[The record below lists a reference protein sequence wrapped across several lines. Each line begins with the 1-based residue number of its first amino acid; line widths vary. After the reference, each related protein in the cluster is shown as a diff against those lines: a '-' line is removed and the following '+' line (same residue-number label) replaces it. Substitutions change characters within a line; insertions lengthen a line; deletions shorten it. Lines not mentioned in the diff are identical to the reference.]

1 MSEPIVVKTVE
12 ELKAAPEEYREAV
25 AKLVISHAINELY
38 GAQVFDEPAI
48 AYAPTPYAKWL
59 TCRVAMEE
67 YGHHVRFKQLGT
79 QMGIPEERMMPGA
92 GKRPLSIFEFPLK
105 TWEEFVAI
113 KLLADLAEILQVE
126 DLLHCTFHPLR
137 NLARATMPEER
148 FHAQFGEDF
157 TAELIKTPQ
166 GKAHAAG
173 GDRRVLPLPAVLL
186 RRLEVEEQRDLPQ
199 VEHQA
204 AHQRRDAPGLHEARD
219 RGRQQSTALPCRR
232 SGRRREPG
240 RRPAAGA
247 ARTPQGRSACGGLVR
262 RPGRAN

>member
-1 MSEPIVVKTVE
+1 MTDIVVKTVE
-12 ELKAAPEEYREAV
+12 ELKSAPEEYREAV
-25 AKLVISHAINELY
+25 AKLVISHAVNELY

-92 GKRPLSIFEFPLK
+92 GKKPLSIFEFPLK

-137 NLARATMPEER
+137 NLARAD
-148 FHAQFGEDF
+148 HAGGALPRAVRRGFLGRAGED
-157 TAELIKTPQ
+157 AGGQ
-166 GKAHAAG
+166 GAAAG
-173 GDRRVLPLPAVLL
+173 GGRTSTGRTCRSSSAARSRRTTRSSASGRSSSAPTTRCARTSSSAPPRSPPSTASPCP
-186 RRLEVEEQRDLPQ
+186 RSR
-199 VEHQA
+199 QA
-204 AHQRRDAPGLHEARD
+204 A
-219 RGRQQSTALPCRR
+219 
-232 SGRRREPG
+232 
-240 RRPAAGA
+240 
-247 ARTPQGRSACGGLVR
+247 
-262 RPGRAN
+262 

>member
-1 MSEPIVVKTVE
+1 MSEPFVVKTVE
-12 ELKAAPEEYREAV
+12 ELKAAPEEYRQAV
-25 AKLVISHAINELY
+25 AKLVISHAVNELY
-38 GAQVFDEPAI
+38 GAQVFDEPAS

-67 YGHHVRFKQLGT
+67 YGHHVRFKQLGV
-79 QMGIPEERMMPGA
+79 QMGIPEQCMVPGT

-157 TAELIKTPQ
+157 TAELIKTPA
-166 GKAHAAG
+166 GKAT
-173 GDRRVLPLPAVLL
+173 L
-186 RRLEVEEQRDLPQ
+186 
-199 VEHQA
+199 QA
-204 AHQRRDAPGLHEARD
+204 AIDVYFPHLPSFFGASKSKNNEIFRKWNIKQRTNDEMRADFIKRATEVAAKYDL
-219 RGRQQSTALPCRR
+219 TLPD
-232 SGRRREPG
+232 
-240 RRPAAGA
+240 
-247 ARTPQGRSACGGLVR
+247 VR
-262 RPGRAN
+262 RAA